1 MWRRYLLLA
10 FGIVLAGCGSASGG
24 PSPPRAA
31 ITVRGGPAG
40 GEPGW
45 KTVVYG
51 GLQVSVP
58 ADWGVQPPVVNEG
71 CGWPSEHTVV
81 PLAYTEVVSASC
93 PSDSVTEA

>member
-1 MWRRYLLLA
+1 M
-10 FGIVLAGCGSASGG
+10 
-24 PSPPRAA
+24 
-31 ITVRGGPAG
+31 
-40 GEPGW
+40 
-45 KTVVYG
+45 VYG